1 MQHWTL
7 TTLTSVI
14 SDLRQIKN
22 RIDNRAP
29 TWVRNIPRTEIRAF
43 LNTYGYPYRQL
54 RPSDRS
60 DTIASLLEEG
70 KVVGYFSGRMEF
82 GPRALG
88 SRSIIGDARNEEMQV
103 TLNLKT
109 KFRESFRPF
118 APAVLRERVDDY
130 FEHDRES
137 PYMLIVAPVKKQ
149 RCKPFAPIPGD
160 DLLALVRQP
169 RSDIPAVTHVDYS
182 ARIQTVAHKDHPN
195 FYELMR
201 AFERKTGCAVIVNT
215 SFNVR
220 GEPIVCTPAEAYRC
234 LMRTGMDA
242 LILQDFL
249 VLKGEQPPWS
259 ENKNPVLQESRNG
272 KLSHEASFLRE
283 LTQIF
288 RYDFAQ
294 ITADLRKKNL
304 LRVQT
309 EFTRVSST
317 WTESAST
324 EASKKIFSVPT
335 ELDQSS
341 PDAEAM
347 VDAIIQFWKRDG
359 TAEMLRPILVKLF
372 RLGLQYRPTE
382 TPEEEVPQ
390 SVYVMF

>member
-1 MQHWTL
+1 LGPDYTE
-7 TTLTSVI
+7 
-14 SDLRQIKN
+14 
-22 RIDNRAP
+22 A
-29 TWVRNIPRTEIRAF
+29 EIRAF
-43 LNTYGYPYRQL
+43 LDTYGYPYRRL
-54 RPSDRS
+54 ATADRS

-118 APAVLRERVDDY
+118 APAVLWERVHHY

-137 PYMLIVAPVKKQ
+137 PYMLMVAPVKRQ
-149 RCKPFAPIPGD
+149 RCKPFDAVAGD
-160 DLLALVRQP
+160 DLLARVRQP

-182 ARIQTVAHKDHPN
+182 ARIQTVAYKDHAS

-201 AFERKTGCAVIVNT
+201 AFEKKTGCAVIVNT

-242 LILQDFL
+242 LILEDFL
-249 VLKGEQPPWS
+249 VLKTEQPPWF
-259 ENKNPVLQESRNG
+259 EKTNAVRQESRNG
-272 KLSHEASFLRE
+272 KFSPEATLIAE

-288 RYDFAQ
+288 RDEFMQ
-294 ITADLRKKNL
+294 IAADLRQRTL

-309 EFTRVSST
+309 EFRHVAST
-317 WTESAST
+317 WKELATPEIP
-324 EASKKIFSVPT
+324 EEIFSVPP
-335 ELDQSS
+335 ELDQLSA
-341 PDAEAM
+341 DAEAM
-347 VDAIIQFWKRDG
+347 VGAMIKFWDQNV
-359 TAEMLRPILVKLF
+359 TCEMLRPVLVKLL
-372 RLGLQYRPTE
+372 RLGLQYQPGE

-390 SVYVMF
+390 AVYVMF